1 MVVVE
6 DHQEW
11 EPSMNEITT
20 IGLDLA
26 KNVFQVHGAD
36 ATGATVL
43 RNGAAARPEF
53 ATETCEELFYNK
65 DKLLANGDRWEAEIA
80 KNLALDAAYR

>member
-36 ATGATVL
+36 ATGTTVVPSITPSFPAKTSRIFILLTL
-43 RNGAAARPEF
+43 RLRGWIEDN
-53 ATETCEELFYNK
+53 
-65 DKLLANGDRWEAEIA
+65 
-80 KNLALDAAYR
+80 